1 MSPKRPPELINPGS
15 QNEIVCIEFNPFLKI
30 QGWRE
35 SRCETPF
42 ILVDTFTSRKSQS
55 FFRNSDITIDDL
67 EISPP
72 KEKFSHRKLKFI
84 VNLEIHT
91 NW

>member
-30 QGWRE
+30 KVWTEG
-35 SRCETPF
+35 RCETPF
-42 ILVDTFTSRKSQS
+42 ILVDTFTSRKNQR
-55 FFRNSDITIDDL
+55 FFRNSDITIDNL

-72 KEKFSHRKLKFI
+72 VSHRKLKFR
-84 VNLEIHT
+84 VNREIHT